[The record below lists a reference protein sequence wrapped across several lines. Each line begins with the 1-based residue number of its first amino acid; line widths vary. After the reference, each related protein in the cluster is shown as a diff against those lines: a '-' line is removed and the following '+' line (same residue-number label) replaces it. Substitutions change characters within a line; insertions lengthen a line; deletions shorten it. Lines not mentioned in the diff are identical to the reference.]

1 MPLIAIAWASLA
13 RSLARLQRLVLLPGS
28 RRRASQ
34 PAAATSPSALHTTAG
49 RGQVQWPARALPGRP
64 LRVLRVV
71 DAAQG
76 PASAGR
82 MVISGRLADVCAE
95 LDRLAALEAAAA

>member
-13 RSLARLQRLVLLPGS
+13 RSIARLLRLVPALG
-28 RRRASQ
+28 RAGTSS
-34 PAAATSPSALHTTAG
+34 ATPSTGAGMLHTAAG
-49 RGQVQWPARALPGRP
+49 RGQVQWPPRALPGRP

-95 LDRLAALEAAAA
+95 LDRLAALEGAAA